1 MVRFF
6 LSLAAGLGTALVV
19 AMVLVVLDVYLTGH
33 ALGTIS
39 GPLVDWPA
47 LGVHLSLADLLMLAA
62 AALAAGFT
70 WRLLT
75 PGPP

>member
-33 ALGTIS
+33 ALGSIS

-62 AALAAGFT
+62 AAVAAGFT
-70 WRLLT
+70 WRRLT